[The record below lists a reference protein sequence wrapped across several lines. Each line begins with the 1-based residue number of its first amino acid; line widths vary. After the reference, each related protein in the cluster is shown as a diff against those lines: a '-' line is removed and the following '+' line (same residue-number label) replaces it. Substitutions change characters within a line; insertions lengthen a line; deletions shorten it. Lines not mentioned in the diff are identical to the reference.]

1 LATTVFRHRYFYEWR
16 AYFAAAFVLAAAG
29 FWPSFFANLP
39 NTDWPHLLHGTSATL
54 WMLLPIGQA
63 WLIKSRK
70 RRLHRIFGY
79 AMLPLA
85 GAVVLTAINIIHI
98 MLRKNTT
105 GFDPMRA
112 EFAFLDLTGLVLF
125 LTFLAL
131 GIRAARHRD
140 IGLHLRLMAC
150 TALIP
155 LEAAIERLFA
165 NLAPKFV
172 PDSETALAAALW
184 TMIGILVVLTAAETL
199 QRRMR
204 WPFPTLLAYYLLMHA
219 AVGSLAAMTWFRQLA
234 TWLGSA

>member
-1 LATTVFRHRYFYEWR
+1 MAATVFRHRYFYEWR
-16 AYFAAAFVLAAAG
+16 AYFALAFVVAAAG

-70 RRLHRIFGY
+70 RQLHRVVGY
-79 AMLPLA
+79 ATLPLA
-85 GAVVLTAINIIHI
+85 AVVVLTAINIIHI
-98 MLRKNTT
+98 MLSKNATA
-105 GFDPMRA
+105 FDPMRA

-125 LTFLAL
+125 VTFLAL

-155 LEAAIERLFA
+155 LEAAIERLLA
-165 NLAPKFV
+165 NLAPKLV
-172 PDSETALAAALW
+172 PEFRNSACGGALDHDRHSRRSDRGGDRAAAHRD
-184 TMIGILVVLTAAETL
+184 GPF
-199 QRRMR
+199 RRC
-204 WPFPTLLAYYLLMHA
+204 
-219 AVGSLAAMTWFRQLA
+219 SLIIC
-234 TWLGSA
+234 